1 MPALHSRPHPL
12 YWLTL
17 SALGVIASAAQ
28 AQNTAP
34 QGAGSAAGLGSS
46 GAVPAAT
53 ASAAA
58 SGAALAASASVSTAP
73 ASLARGSSLPHVVK
87 TGDTLAAVCKQYQV
101 ASGHCGQVAYFNKLD
116 ANRLPAPG
124 GIVHVPLHLLPAKPQ
139 QARLIQTAGK
149 VQINGQDVR
158 AGVRLD
164 ENTRITAEADSSAVV
179 ELADGSRV
187 TVLPSSVAD
196 IVHSR
201 TYTAPDNNNS
211 GKLMQW
217 IGSKIR
223 LVQGAIESAV
233 KKKNTANTDAHKPVE
248 VETVTSLIGVRGTQF
263 RVAAAD
269 SAVPHDR
276 AEVLQGSVSNIN
288 TWKHSEIILQ
298 AGQGAVVDPN
308 QAQMQAST
316 LLPAPTVPAPGQVL
330 RRPQAVWAFRPV
342 PGAVAYRIMAA
353 NDAAF
358 ETISYSQRTTTP
370 QADLSRLDNGTWH
383 VRARA
388 IDAQGLE
395 GFDATSTIDLRPP
408 AWVLRNA
415 SVQNQQGRWQLQWT
429 AIATADLKPLP
440 GTTTVTLDVANSHD
454 FAAPLANL
462 HTTGQSIQLPRLGP
476 GRYYLRM
483 AVDNANI
490 KNKEQQVFMLQIPAT
505 ANHISY
511 NLLLQ
516 DVPQQ

>member
-1 MPALHSRPHPL
+1 MPRLLRLRPRSL

-17 SALGVIASAAQ
+17 CALGAMTSAAQ
-28 AQNTAP
+28 AQSAAP
-34 QGAGSAAGLGSS
+34 QGGNSAADPS
-46 GAVPAAT
+46 ATPAALEAAQPAASAAS

-58 SGAALAASASVSTAP
+58 TPAA
-73 ASLARGSSLPHVVK
+73 ARGSSLPHVVK
-87 TGDTLAAVCKQYQV
+87 PGDTLAAVCKQFQI
-101 ASGHCGQVAYFNKLD
+101 ASSHCLQAAYFNKLD
-116 ANRLPAPG
+116 GQQLPAPG
-124 GIVHVPLHLLPAKPQ
+124 STIHIPLNLLPAKPQ

-149 VQINGQDVR
+149 VQINGQDAR
-158 AGVRLD
+158 AGLRLD
-164 ENTRITAEADSSAVV
+164 ESSRIAAEADSSAVV
-179 ELADGSRV
+179 ELADGSRI

-201 TYTAPDNNNS
+201 HYTAPDDNSS

-233 KKKNTANTDAHKPVE
+233 KKKNTANADAHKPVE
-248 VETVTSLIGVRGTQF
+248 VETVTSLIGVRGTRF
-263 RVAAAD
+263 RVATAD

-288 TWKHSEIILQ
+288 TWKHSEIVLQ

-308 QAQMQAST
+308 KAQMQAST
-316 LLPAPTVPAPGQVL
+316 LLPAPTVPTPGQVL
-330 RRPQAVWAFRPV
+330 RRPQAVWSFRPV

-353 NDAAF
+353 SDEAFDA
-358 ETISYSQRTTTP
+358 ISYSEKTSAP
-370 QADLSRLDNGTWH
+370 QADLSRLGNGIWH

-395 GFDATSTIDLRPP
+395 GFDATSRIDLRPP

-415 SVQNQQGRWQLQWT
+415 SVQNAQGHWHLQWT

-440 GTTTVTLDVANSHD
+440 GATTVALDVARSPD
-454 FAAPLANL
+454 FAAPLASL
-462 HTTGQSIQLPRLGP
+462 HTTGQSIPLPRLGL

-483 AVDNANI
+483 AVDNASI
-490 KNKEQQVFMLQIPAT
+490 KNKEQQVFLLHIPAT
-505 ANHISY
+505 SHHASY

-516 DVPQQ
+516 DVPQPQ